1 MWHVADGTTVC
12 PWDVACDMRWHHVN
26 RNGRGRVPEGTTG
39 CNQGVAQGSA
49 RALLMPQPREG
60 HGGAARGS
68 PAGGP
73 EYFAREGRAKYF
85 RRLGRVEEVVLPGG
99 WVVGETLRGFTV
111 AVRTA
116 QRAPRRA
123 TFVRVGGST
132 PALRRRKPCG
142 LFPTC
147 PHRSVQSHGR
157 RERSAWEPRFAT
169 AAAGATTG

>member
-60 HGGAARGS
+60 RGGRPEAARRV
-68 PAGGP
+68 
-73 EYFAREGRAKYF
+73 ARSTLRAPSRAKYF

-99 WVVGETLRGFTV
+99 WSGVVRARGFG
-111 AVRTA
+111 
-116 QRAPRRA
+116 
-123 TFVRVGGST
+123 VGGLGGYVA
-132 PALRRRKPCG
+132 PA
-142 LFPTC
+142 
-147 PHRSVQSHGR
+147 
-157 RERSAWEPRFAT
+157 
-169 AAAGATTG
+169 